1 MLLSASPRDLWRQR
15 GGVEK
20 LFLLNLKTEMETY
33 TKFQAGIWMIAAN
46 DQRLEKET
54 DICKERQVRGRAYG
68 EINEMS
74 IVSH

>member
-1 MLLSASPRDLWRQR
+1 
-15 GGVEK
+15 
-20 LFLLNLKTEMETY
+20 
-33 TKFQAGIWMIAAN
+33 MIAAN